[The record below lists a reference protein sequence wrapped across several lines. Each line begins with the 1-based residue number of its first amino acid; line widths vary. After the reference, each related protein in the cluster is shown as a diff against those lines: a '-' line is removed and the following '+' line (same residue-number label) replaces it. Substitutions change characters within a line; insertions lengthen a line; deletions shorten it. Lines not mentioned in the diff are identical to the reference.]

1 MKHLAIIMDWNRRWA
16 AEQWLETQFGHKAW
30 AENIEKIVLE
40 ADKRWIEFITLW
52 WLSTENLE
60 KRWAKEVTEII
71 KLIVWAKKYL
81 KTIIENNGKIEI
93 IWDIE
98 KLPHAA
104 KVTLNYLTSKT
115 KDNTGIV
122 VVIALVYGGK
132 NEIIRWIKKFVS
144 EWWDLEM
151 LDEQSFWK
159 YLDTWIYPPPD
170 MIVRTGWDIRHSGF
184 LLYQSDYSEYYFTEK
199 KWPEFDGEELDK
211 VVAQFEWYK
220 RNFWK

>member
-1 MKHLAIIMDWNRRWA
+1 
-16 AEQWLETQFGHKAW
+16 
-30 AENIEKIVLE
+30 
-40 ADKRWIEFITLW
+40 
-52 WLSTENLE
+52 
-60 KRWAKEVTEII
+60 
-71 KLIVWAKKYL
+71 
-81 KTIIENNGKIEI
+81 
-93 IWDIE
+93 
-98 KLPHAA
+98 
-104 KVTLNYLTSKT
+104 
-115 KDNTGIV
+115 
-122 VVIALVYGGK
+122 
-132 NEIIRWIKKFVS
+132 
-144 EWWDLEM
+144 M